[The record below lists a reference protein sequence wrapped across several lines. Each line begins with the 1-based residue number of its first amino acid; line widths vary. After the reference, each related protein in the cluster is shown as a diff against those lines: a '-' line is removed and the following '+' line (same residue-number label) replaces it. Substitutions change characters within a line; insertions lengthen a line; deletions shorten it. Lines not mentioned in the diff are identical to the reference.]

1 MAIQRIER
9 YGQFRPSPINE
20 SRVRRMEQLAGF
32 AGGIAQ
38 TARAFGEARA
48 AEKAPEK
55 AQAAVQE
62 AIKIDPETGQ
72 ISFGELQKAKGYGA
86 EYTNKLA
93 LENYTNQFQL
103 YLGEN
108 FTKFEAEARLSE
120 TPVKTFDDNVN
131 SFLQGVQQ
139 VTPFDINTQNSVDKI
154 LSGYKK
160 SLIDLQTT
168 NQIKA
173 TQKSAQKLIED
184 GQNLMR
190 GFVKEGDIEA
200 GQPAQNQLILDIDA
214 SNILSSTAKELAKKN
229 TKLLFDEEQILFLVG
244 QKYEK
249 SPIDALDFID
259 SLDDSTPTDTISLKG
274 YTPEEQRNFVK
285 LATDEYERINAQS
298 NRRETEIE
306 ETKKELEDLTYELTF
321 KKITFSDQ
329 LSEKDKPDQTQLDN
343 LLKLGRL
350 NESKY
355 KSLTAYLKEET
366 AIEDDLLALQ
376 EINSII
382 VKNPTEAMGQTNEL
396 YATGGLKR
404 ETFKQ
409 QIEKIQSVIDK
420 KYTSEQKA
428 EITRAADYIQKSITK
443 SINDFTVIS
452 EDSVQ
457 DAIDANIVFYSQVNQ
472 GRNPWEVS
480 REILQSYGLFDA
492 DKPILPDGKDYTDYE
507 EAVDVI
513 NQNVLNDNRDDFT
526 EDEQKILDEIE
537 IYYQNKKILDEQFK
551 KEFQKD
557 LSSLFPQNNENK

>member
-9 YGQFRPSPINE
+9 YGKFQPLPIDE

-38 TARAFGEARA
+38 TARAFGEAKA

-139 VTPFDINTQNSVDKI
+139 VTPFDINTKNSVDKI

-200 GQPAQNQLILDIDA
+200 GQTAQNQLILDIDA

-244 QKYEK
+244 QKYEE

-274 YTPEEQRNFVK
+274 YTPEEQRTFVK
-285 LATDEYERINAQS
+285 LATDEYERIDAQS
-298 NRRETEIE
+298 NRRETEIK
-306 ETKKELEDLTYELTF
+306 ETKTKLQELTSEIIF
-321 KKITFSDQ
+321 KKITFADQ
-329 LSEKDKPDQTQLDN
+329 LAEKDKPDQTEIDYLFKVGN
-343 LLKLGRL
+343 LNQTR
-350 NESKY
+350 Y

-366 AIEDDLLALQ
+366 ALEDNLLALQ

-382 VKNPTEAMGQTNEL
+382 AENPIEAMTRTNQL

-409 QIEKIQSVIDK
+409 TYEKIQGVIDSNFSK
-420 KYTSEQKA
+420 QKSA
-428 EITRAADYIQKSITK
+428 EIKRAADYIEKSITK
-443 SINDFTVIS
+443 TIDTFGMGIITDESI
-452 EDSVQ
+452 VQ
-457 DAIDANIVFYSQVNQ
+457 KTIDANVVFYSRVNE
-472 GRNPWEVS
+472 GEDPWEVS
-480 REILQSYGLFDA
+480 REILISNDLFDL
-492 DKPILPDGKDYTDYE
+492 DKPKLPKGQNYEDYKTALEIITDIAFE
-507 EAVDVI
+507 
-513 NQNVLNDNRDDFT
+513 DNRKELT
-526 EDEQKILDEIE
+526 EDENNLLTNIKNYFKNRKIINEE
-537 IYYQNKKILDEQFK
+537 YK
-551 KEFQKD
+551 KD
-557 LSSLFPQNNENK
+557 LSAVLLQKTENK

>member
-1 MAIQRIER
+1 MATQRIER
-9 YGQFRPSPINE
+9 YGTFRPSPIDE
-20 SRVRRMEQLAGF
+20 SRARKMQQLAGF
-32 AGGIAQ
+32 ASAVSA

-48 AEKAPEK
+48 AEEAPEK

-62 AIKIDPETGQ
+62 AIKTDPETGQ

-131 SFLQGVQQ
+131 SFLKGVQQ
-139 VTPFDINTQNSVDKI
+139 VTPFDIDTQNSVDKI

-200 GQPAQNQLILDIDA
+200 AKTAQNQLILDIDS
-214 SNILSSTAKELAKKN
+214 SNVLSSTAKKLAKKN
-229 TKLLFDEEQILFLVG
+229 TKLLLDEEQILFLVG
-244 QKYEK
+244 QKYEE

-274 YTPEEQRNFVK
+274 YTPEEQRTFVK
-285 LATDEYERINAQS
+285 LATDEYQRIDAQS

-306 ETKKELEDLTYELTF
+306 ETKTKLQELTSEIIF
-321 KKITFSDQ
+321 KKITFADQ
-329 LSEKDKPDQTQLDN
+329 LPEKDKPDQTEIDYLFKVGNLDQT
-343 LLKLGRL
+343 R
-350 NESKY
+350 Y
-355 KSLTAYLKEET
+355 KSLTTYLKQET
-366 AIEDDLLALQ
+366 ALEDDLLALQ

-382 VKNPTEAMGQTNEL
+382 AENPIEAMTRTNEL
-396 YATGGLKR
+396 YASGGLKR

-409 QIEKIQSVIDK
+409 TYEKIQGVIDSNFSK
-420 KYTSEQKA
+420 QKSA
-428 EITRAADYIQKSITK
+428 EIKRAADYIEKSITK
-443 SINDFTVIS
+443 TIDPFAIIDNEETV
-452 EDSVQ
+452 Q
-457 DAIDANIVFYSQVNQ
+457 KTIDANAVFYSRVNE
-472 GRNPWEVS
+472 GEDPWEVS
-480 REILQSYGLFDA
+480 REILISNDLFDL
-492 DKPILPDGKDYTDYE
+492 DKPKLPKGQNYEDYKTALEIITDIAFE
-507 EAVDVI
+507 
-513 NQNVLNDNRDDFT
+513 DNRRELT
-526 EDEQKILDEIE
+526 EDENNLLTNIKNYFQNRKIINEE
-537 IYYQNKKILDEQFK
+537 YK
-551 KEFQKD
+551 KD
-557 LSSLFPQNNENK
+557 LSAILLQKTENK